1 MLRLRISAHFISFGA
16 DRTSQIPLLNL
27 MLTMLL
33 AGSEG
38 VVASWGFRRK
48 RGVQAFVDAA
58 GPSVRQSQ
66 RLLLLLATLLRP
78 TARMVARLGAA
89 ALEWSLLLQ
98 LVVAGAG
105 DLWYVAQMLDLSSSL
120 RIGGRCGRARFH
132 KSAGE
137 VLSDADSSA

>member
-1 MLRLRISAHFISFGA
+1 
-16 DRTSQIPLLNL
+16 
-27 MLTMLL
+27 MLL

-38 VVASWGFRRK
+38 VVASWGFRRE

-58 GPSVRQSQ
+58 GPSARQNQ
-66 RLLLLLATLLRP
+66 RLLMLATLLRP
-78 TARMVARLGAA
+78 AARMVARLGAA

-120 RIGGRCGRARFH
+120 RIGGRCSRARFH